1 MDVVAYL
8 FIFFSVSGLIYSLIR
23 LYQLS
28 VELYVMKRKHRIIM
42 HNMIANMEAHMENRE
57 NDIESAVQ

>member
-23 LYQLS
+23 LYQLG
-28 VELYVMKRKHRIIM
+28 VELYVLKRKNRIIM
-42 HNMIANMEAHMENRE
+42 HNMIANME
-57 NDIESAVQ
+57 NDEEFAIQ